1 MNFEYISKL
10 PSVDEI
16 MREIPFPESLKKIKE
31 KIDKEV
37 SDVFSG
43 KNSKFLIIIGPCSA
57 HNKDAVCEYVYRL
70 ARVQDKIKNSAIII
84 PRIYTNKP
92 RSTGT
97 GYKGMLHQPDH
108 KEQPDVA
115 RGLKAIRKMHIRS
128 FSESNLAP
136 ADEMLYP
143 DNFRYL
149 EDIISYH
156 AVGARSVE
164 NQQHRL
170 VASGIDKPVGM
181 KNPTS
186 GDLGVMLNSIY
197 AAQKPHSFVFNGW
210 EVATK
215 GNTLSHAILRG
226 AVDQN
231 GKHIPN
237 YHYEDLIRLAGNYSE
252 RSLANPAIIIDTNH
266 SNSGKVYSEQPRIS
280 FEIMQN
286 RKFSKDLRKIIKG
299 LMIES
304 FLLEGNQS
312 ESGNEFGKSI
322 TDPCLGWD
330 ESEKLLLNIAEMV

>member
-1 MNFEYISKL
+1 MNFEYIRKL

-16 MREIPFPESLKKIKE
+16 MREIPFPEPMAKIKE
-31 KIDKEV
+31 KIDRDIA
-37 SDVFSG
+37 DVFTGKSG
-43 KNSKFLIIIGPCSA
+43 KFLLIIGPCSA
-57 HNKDAVCEYVYRL
+57 HNEEAVCEYVSRL
-70 ARVQDKIKNSAIII
+70 AKMQEKTRDSIII
-84 PRIYTNKP
+84 MPRIYTNKP
-92 RSTGT
+92 RTTGT

-115 RGLKAIRKMHIRS
+115 KGLRAIRKMHVRS
-128 FSESNLAP
+128 FSESCLAP

-149 EDIISYH
+149 EDILSYH

-186 GDLGVMLNSIY
+186 GDIGVMLNSVY
-197 AAQKPHSFVFNGW
+197 AARSPHSFVFNGW

-215 GNTLSHAILRG
+215 GNPLSHSILRG
-226 AVDQN
+226 AVDHN
-231 GKHIPN
+231 GNHIPN
-237 YHYEDLIRLAGNYSE
+237 YHYEDLVKLAKNYEE
-252 RSLANPAIIIDTNH
+252 RKLENPAVIIDTNH
-266 SNSGKVYSEQPRIS
+266 ANSGKLFSEQPRIAL
-280 FEIMQN
+280 EIMQS
-286 RKFSKDLRKIIKG
+286 RKFSSQLKSMVRG

-304 FLLEGNQS
+304 FLVEGSQE

-322 TDPCLGWD
+322 TDPCLGWED
-330 ESEKLLLNIAEMV
+330 SEKLIMKIAEML